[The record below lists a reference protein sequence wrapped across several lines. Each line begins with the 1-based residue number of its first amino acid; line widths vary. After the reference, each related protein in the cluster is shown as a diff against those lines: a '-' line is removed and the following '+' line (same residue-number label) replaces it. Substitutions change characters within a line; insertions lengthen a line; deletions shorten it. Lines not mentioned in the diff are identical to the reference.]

1 MRIAQRFNAGKEVPV
16 VPSPEGTAEWVRYRR
31 SPRPALVKACRQE
44 CRQYGR
50 QECLTVTRVF
60 RPIPVGVLQHIP
72 EGWMRIAQRFN
83 ARFNAGNDVRG
94 TKSRKGRLN
103 GCAIG
108 PPFGS

>member
-44 CRQYGR
+44 CRRYGR

-60 RPIPVGVLQHIP
+60 RPIPVGVLQGHPGGLDENSPAFQRWERGSVVPSP
-72 EGWMRIAQRFN
+72 EGD
-83 ARFNAGNDVRG
+83 G
-94 TKSRKGRLN
+94 
-103 GCAIG
+103 
-108 PPFGS
+108 